1 MIILRELTEDDLIP
15 LAEFLAGEFPHALE
29 KGFPYTT
36 KEFWLPMF
44 DLWWTSNPAYSDRF
58 PKGWVLENDTSLV
71 GFMGNIPVK
80 FLFSGEINIVA
91 AANGWY
97 VNPSVR
103 GGFSLR
109 LLLKFVQQKNV
120 STFLFKIEDESFIGI
135 LSKFK
140 FEHYILPKSQR
151 EYAYIID
158 KRKAGY
164 IFLKFL
170 LNEKMPGFSQLPEL
184 YKRFGF
190 LLSAYVFQN
199 TLIKSSFPQNEEYT
213 SSVCTVC
220 DESFSRLWDPI
231 ISSCNVTISRD
242 VKTLNWLYFSQARFR
257 KRLVIQC
264 HRSADHK
271 LAGYMV
277 FDVQRIKTTDEATLQ
292 LMDMC
297 IEDDNPRVISSLISF
312 AIESGKQN
320 GASLLLV
327 WGNSP
332 ATETYFRTTFPMRRR
347 AKYHRYIRF
356 TDTPGEIS
364 SPVCPTMIF
373 PPQ

>member
-1 MIILRELTEDDLIP
+1 MITLRELTEKDLIP
-15 LAEFLAGEFPHALE
+15 LAEFMAREFPHALE

-44 DLWWTSNPAYSDRF
+44 DLWWQSNPAYTDQF
-58 PKGWVLENDTSLV
+58 PRGWILEDGTSLV
-71 GFMGNIPVK
+71 GFLGNIPVK
-80 FLFSGEINIVA
+80 FLFSGESKIVA

-103 GGFSLR
+103 GGSSLQ
-109 LLLKFVQQKNV
+109 LLRKFVQQKNV
-120 STFLFKIEDESFIGI
+120 STFLFKIEDESFIRI

-151 EYAYIID
+151 EYAFIID
-158 KRKAGY
+158 KRKVGY
-164 IFLKFL
+164 NFLKFL
-170 LNEKMPGFSQLPEL
+170 FNQKMPRLSQWTEL

-190 LLSAYVFQN
+190 LLTGYLFQ
-199 TLIKSSFPQNEEYT
+199 KSPPQRIFPQNENYI

-220 DESFSRLWDPI
+220 DESFSTLWDPFL
-231 ISSCNVTISRD
+231 SSCNITLSRD
-242 VKTLNWLYFSQARFR
+242 IKTLNWLYFSQSRFR
-257 KRLVIQC
+257 KRIVIQC
-264 HRSADHK
+264 HRSADHT

-297 IEDDNPRVISSLISF
+297 MENDDPQVLSSLTSL
-312 AIESGKQN
+312 AIELGKQN
-320 GASLLLV
+320 GASLLSV

-332 ATETYFRTTFPMRRR
+332 ATETYFRKTFPMRRS
-347 AKYHRYIRF
+347 AQYHRYIRLP
-356 TDTPGEIS
+356 DSPGENFN
-364 SPVCPTMIF
+364 PVCPTMIF